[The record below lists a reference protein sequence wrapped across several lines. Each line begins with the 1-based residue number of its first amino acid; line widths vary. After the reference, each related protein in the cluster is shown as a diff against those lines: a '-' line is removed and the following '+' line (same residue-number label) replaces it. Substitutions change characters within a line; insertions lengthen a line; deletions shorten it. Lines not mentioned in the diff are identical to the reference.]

1 MQEARI
7 EGALREVRRISERNP
22 SAPDSFDQRIHI
34 ARTAIAT
41 FEATGF
47 MQMPDRNS
55 ERTTAISTLQ
65 SLAYHDV
72 DSAGVSD
79 IAEWCMNQWL
89 LLLQMNAE
97 DLSALRG

>member
-1 MQEARI
+1 
-7 EGALREVRRISERNP
+7 
-22 SAPDSFDQRIHI
+22 
-34 ARTAIAT
+34 
-41 FEATGF
+41 